1 MNIIFSLILLAA
13 PMSLSVQEHYSA
25 ALIAYETE
33 NWKELVLHADA
44 VAKNFTTTPFAEE
57 AQFFLGIGYFHLGEY
72 ETANKQLSG
81 YLKKQVA
88 PKHFQE
94 AMEIKFA
101 IAEKYR
107 EGAKKHLLGWRT
119 LPKWE
124 PAQEEALKL
133 YDEVTTGLPNHDIAA
148 KALYGK
154 AQLLFAQQDYSEAVE
169 VYLTLIRRFPK
180 HELAPEAY
188 IAIGGVHLT
197 QSKMEYP
204 NPDFL
209 ELAELNLRKFRQD
222 FPSDERISKNE
233 EMILEMKEVYAGSL
247 YETAKFYERTKKPDA
262 SIIYYTKILDKFPE
276 TKVAERAEQRL
287 SVLKK

>member
-1 MNIIFSLILLAA
+1 MNALIALVLLAT
-13 PMSLSVQEHYSA
+13 PMTLSVQEHYSA
-25 ALIAYETE
+25 ALKAYETE
-33 NWKELVLHADA
+33 NWKELVLQADA

-57 AQFFLGIGYFHLGEY
+57 AQFFLGVGYFHLNEY
-72 ETANKQLSG
+72 EIANKQLTA
-81 YLKKQVA
+81 YLKKQAA
-88 PKHFQE
+88 PKHFEE

-107 EGAKKHLLGWRT
+107 EGAKKHLLGWKT

-124 PAQEEALKL
+124 PAQEEALAL
-133 YDEVTTGLPNHDIAA
+133 YDEVTTGLPNHEIAA
-148 KALYGK
+148 KALFGK

-188 IAIGGVHLT
+188 ISIGEVHLT

-209 ELAELNLRKFRQD
+209 DLAELNLRKFRQD
-222 FPSDERISKNE
+222 FPGDERVAKNE
-233 EMILEMKEVYAGSL
+233 EMILEMKEVYASSL
-247 YETAKFYERTKKPDA
+247 YETARFYERTKKPDA
-262 SIIYYTKILDKFPE
+262 SVIYYTKIIDKFPE
-276 TKVAERAEQRL
+276 TKVAKRALQRL
-287 SVLKK
+287 SNIKK